1 MRIKPGIR
9 DLLWMAVGAAILLV
23 FTLVA
28 LRFHDERDVGAEFAL
43 KARKVDLVGRMRTG
57 LASAAE
63 AEKSAV
69 LATTDEDSRAFA
81 DRARELS
88 AGIEQVRQELSAL
101 LQADGAHDERNL
113 LAQFSEAFVEL
124 QRIDADV
131 LSLAVKNT
139 NLKAYAL
146 AYGPAAEALSAG
158 ATGYVLKSQPTSEL
172 LEAIRTVEA
181 LSDMG
186 GALARLGAEDPKAA
200 LLASAAQIAALRVQI
215 LLPPHIAAESDEKM
229 DELEAR
235 MAKDEHEVRANL
247 DALAT
252 LPSLAGNPD
261 LATATSQW
269 TRFGEIKTQIL
280 ALSRENTNVRS
291 LDISLH
297 RKRTVLLVNQDA
309 LAALQQAVEEEH
321 VGGTSAGRWALPR

>member
-1 MRIKPGIR
+1 MTIKPGAR

-23 FTLVA
+23 FTVA
-28 LRFHDERDVGAEFAL
+28 VLRFSDERDVGEQLAL
-43 KARKVDLVGRMRTG
+43 KATKIDLVGRMRTG

-81 DRARELS
+81 DRARALS
-88 AGIEQVRQELSAL
+88 AGVEQARQELSAL
-101 LQADGAHDERNL
+101 LQADGPQDERDL
-113 LAQFSEAFVEL
+113 LAQFSQAFVEL
-124 QRIDADV
+124 QRIDADI

-146 AYGPAAEALSAG
+146 AYGPAAEALS
-158 ATGYVLKSQPTSEL
+158 
-172 LEAIRTVEA
+172 
-181 LSDMG
+181 DMG
-186 GALARLGAEDPKAA
+186 AALARLGAEGGDAAAERPQARTSAGSPESSKAA
-200 LLASAAQIAALRVQI
+200 LLASAAQIAALRIQTS
-215 LLPPHIAAESDEKM
+215 LPPHIAAERDEKM
-229 DELEAR
+229 DEMEAR
-235 MAKDEHEVRANL
+235 MAKEEHAVRRNL
-247 DALAT
+247 DALAA

-269 TRFGEIKTQIL
+269 TRFGEVKKQIL
-280 ALSRENTNVRS
+280 TLSRENTNVRS
-291 LDISLH
+291 LDMSLN

-309 LAALQQAVEEEH
+309 LAALQRAVEEKR